1 MALLPI
7 PRSTPI
13 ASKLASAPTSSPLM
27 DLLPLVPPALVLL
40 HQAVK
45 LLRLVPSLAPRLVV
59 CAAHY
64 HIDEIPLAN
73 IFQPPMPLAL
83 SPAPAL
89 VLQRPALPRPTR
101 HTNLSTLISVSV
113 YMYSLQILRLR
124 FPVVSGSLGMTC
136 LQRRSTSD
144 HTATAEM
151 TMGMTKMRVLPFMD
165 ILWVQVERSR
175 TKLPSE
181 IAPVIWKRWSSQPGA
196 RRNTLLHW
204 KRMTDSSR
212 MTATS
217 STLPVTGFDFFD
229 FVFRGVWIFLHW
241 FW

>member
-1 MALLPI
+1 MVTDSPLLSLKARPASNSFNLQAIPTPDAALPNATRFPAPAITRLKTPTSVSAHALREMALLPI

-89 VLQRPALPRPTR
+89 VLQRPALPRPATPP
-101 HTNLSTLISVSV
+101 TPTSSLVPPAPASSAWFSLPSLSKRVQMGLGSTFCLIS
-113 YMYSLQILRLR
+113 
-124 FPVVSGSLGMTC
+124 
-136 LQRRSTSD
+136 RRAKHGIT
-144 HTATAEM
+144 HLA
-151 TMGMTKMRVLPFMD
+151 
-165 ILWVQVERSR
+165 R
-175 TKLPSE
+175 T
-181 IAPVIWKRWSSQPGA
+181 
-196 RRNTLLHW
+196 
-204 KRMTDSSR
+204 
-212 MTATS
+212 
-217 STLPVTGFDFFD
+217 F
-229 FVFRGVWIFLHW
+229 
-241 FW
+241 